1 MLYAAISKT
10 FFTLIIS
17 ASYSPLHDSQ
27 ALPPMGASPLL
38 FPFTTPLLLF
48 ITAGFG
54 LLLRTK

>member
-1 MLYAAISKT
+1 MTDAIT
-10 FFTLIIS
+10 NIFLTLLNFI
-17 ASYSPLHDSQ
+17 SYSPLHDSH

-54 LLLRTK
+54 LLLKEK